1 MTPVAGWKRS
11 SALWWNSGRRPSS
24 PLNNYAGRDTITDD
38 EILTLRRGPM
48 LIGIDFDN
56 TIVRYDRLF
65 HLLAME
71 RGLIP
76 PETPVNKT
84 AIRDYLRQAGL
95 EDDWTELQG
104 IAYGPEIA
112 RAEPFAGALD
122 FLTACRRRG
131 VATCV
136 ISHKT
141 KHPFR
146 GEKHDL
152 HAAARRFL
160 VVHGFLG
167 EETGLG
173 DENVYLELTKEAK
186 LARIA
191 SSGCTHFVDD
201 LPELLAVPEF
211 PAGVARYLF
220 DPAEQHAD
228 DPLWTRFRTWLEL
241 DEMLLPADDSR
252 FSAGAV
258 KAVAVSPPSAQGT
271 ESKTSESPPMPP
283 HEAVARLLAAHGWPS
298 DGAQL
303 EPITGGGNNR
313 GYRLTAASGDHA
325 FLKWYFRHPNDP
337 RDRLGTE
344 YAVTSFAHAHD
355 VTDVPRPF
363 SRDDAAGLALYE
375 FVDGRRLKPGE
386 VDDAAVDAA
395 IGFYQ
400 RLNAYRDAPDAE
412 TLPIA
417 SEACFSVQDHVERIG
432 SRVQALVEAAPAAA
446 KKRTRAEKAMAE
458 FVVRRLAPAWGEV
471 YERIDR
477 RYPIEV
483 AGRSRP
489 IPEENQRLS
498 PSDFGFHNALRD
510 EAGRIR
516 FIDLEYAGWDGV
528 SKSICDFFC
537 QVQVPVPR
545 SYWKRFVD
553 GLSVDHE
560 WPAEVARRAAALLPA
575 YRVKWCC
582 IVLNVF
588 LPTASAR
595 RSFGTAKAATAEVKA
610 AQLAKAAE
618 VLDQLTDDFKL

>member
-1 MTPVAGWKRS
+1 
-11 SALWWNSGRRPSS
+11 
-24 PLNNYAGRDTITDD
+24 
-38 EILTLRRGPM
+38 M

-56 TIVRYDRLF
+56 TIVCYDRLF
-65 HLLAME
+65 HLLAVE

-76 PETPVNKT
+76 SETPVNKT
-84 AIRDYLRQAGL
+84 AIRDYLRAVGR

-104 IAYGPEIA
+104 VAYGPEIV
-112 RAEPFAGALD
+112 RAEPFAGVRE

-131 VATCV
+131 VPTCV

-146 GEKHDL
+146 GEPHDL

-160 VVHGFLG
+160 AVHGLLG
-167 EETGLG
+167 DATGLS
-173 DENVYLELTKEAK
+173 EANVYLELTKEAK
-186 LARIA
+186 LERIA
-191 SSGCTHFVDD
+191 AAGCSHFIDD
-201 LPELLAVPEF
+201 LPELLGVAEF
-211 PAGVARYLF
+211 PTGVDRYLF
-220 DPAEQHAD
+220 DPADQHAD
-228 DPLWTRFRTWLEL
+228 DPKWRRYRTWPALQAV
-241 DEMLLPADDSR
+241 LLGEGEAPT
-252 FSAGAV
+252 AGGNA
-258 KAVAVSPPSAQGT
+258 AAAGPPEPPRETVAG
-271 ESKTSESPPMPP
+271 
-283 HEAVARLLAAHGWPS
+283 LLAAGGWS
-298 DGAQL
+298 AEGVRLD
-303 EPITGGGNNR
+303 PIAGGGNNR
-313 GYRLTAASGDHA
+313 GYRVTTRAGDRA

-344 YAVTSFAHAHD
+344 FAVASFAWSHG
-355 VTDVPRPF
+355 VTDVPRPIA
-363 SRDDAAGLALYE
+363 RDDGAGLALYE
-375 FVDGRRLKPGE
+375 FVEGRRLRPGE

-395 IGFYQ
+395 IGFYR
-400 RLNAYRDAPDAE
+400 RLNEHRDDPGAND
-412 TLPIA
+412 LPIA

-432 SRVQALVEAAPAAA
+432 ARVQALVEAAPAAA
-446 KKRTRAEKAMAE
+446 KKRGKADRAMAE
-458 FVVRRLAPAWGEV
+458 FVLRRLAPAWGDI

-477 RYPIEV
+477 RYPIE
-483 AGRSRP
+483 AASRSTP

-510 EAGRIR
+510 DAGRLR

-528 SKSICDFFC
+528 SKPICDFFC

-545 SYWKRFVD
+545 SYWKRFVE
-553 GLSVDHE
+553 GISADHE

-610 AQLAKAAE
+610 AQLDKAAE
-618 VLDQLTDDFKL
+618 LLDQLADDLQM